1 MSDPASKPVIAGK
14 AGIPLD
20 LEPGEY
26 WYCTCGR
33 SKAQPWCDGSHTG
46 TDFVPQSV
54 QISEKGQYYLC
65 ACKHTGNA
73 PFCDGTHELL
83 D

>member
-1 MSDPASKPVIAGK
+1 MSESASEPVIAGK
-14 AGIPLD
+14 AGIQLD

-33 SKAQPWCDGSHTG
+33 SKAQPWCDGSHAG
-46 TDFVPQSV
+46 TDFAPQSV
-54 QISEKGQYYLC
+54 QITEKGQYWLC
-65 ACKHTGNA
+65 ACKQTANA
-73 PFCDGTHELL
+73 PFCDGTHDLL

>member
-1 MSDPASKPVIAGK
+1 MSTPADQVVVAAK
-14 AGIPLD
+14 AGIALD

-33 SKAQPWCDGSHTG
+33 SKAQPWCDGSHAG
-46 TDFVPQSV
+46 TPFAPQAV
-54 QISEKGQYYLC
+54 QISEKGQYWLC
-65 ACKHTGNA
+65 ACKHTANA
-73 PFCDGTHELL
+73 PFCDGAHELL

>member
-1 MSDPASKPVIAGK
+1 MSQPVIAGK
-14 AGIPLD
+14 SPIPCD

-33 SKAQPWCDGSHTG
+33 SKGQPWCDGSHAGTG
-46 TDFVPQSV
+46 FTPQRV
-54 QISEKGQYYLC
+54 EISEAGRYALC
-65 ACKHTGNA
+65 ACKRTA
-73 PFCDGTHELL
+73 TPPFCDGAHDLL